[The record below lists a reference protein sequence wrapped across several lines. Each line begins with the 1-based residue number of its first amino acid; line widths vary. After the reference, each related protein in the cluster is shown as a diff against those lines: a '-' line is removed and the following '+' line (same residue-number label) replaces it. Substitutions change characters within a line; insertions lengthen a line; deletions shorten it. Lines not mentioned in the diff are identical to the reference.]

1 MNVFAK
7 YDFKVNDSNLHI
19 NLKVNCPTDKYLLNY
34 MRIKIV
40 DKNSS

>member
-7 YDFKVNDSNLHI
+7 YDFKVHDSNMRI
-19 NLKVNCPTDKYLLNY
+19 NIKVGCPTDKYLLNF
-34 MRIKIV
+34 MRIKII